1 MRNSTRLKY
10 NAYMEQIATLS
21 GVSSVTAQFT
31 VDPSVQQ
38 RLEQRQQENSEFLSR
53 INVIGVDE
61 LKGEKVGVGV
71 SSTIAG
77 RTDTSGAGVRTPRDV
92 SGLDSQGYECHQTDF
107 DTAIRYALLDAW
119 AGHKD
124 FQAKLRDAILKRQAL
139 DRLMIGFHG
148 TSAAATTNRTT
159 NPNLEDV
166 NIGWLQQYRANAP
179 QRVMDGGKAA
189 GKVRIGPDIGTEGT
203 PGLDDYANLDALVYD
218 VISSLIDPWHRHDP
232 GLVVVL
238 GRDLLH
244 DKFFPM
250 VNKGQPSTEKLATDV
265 ILSQKRM
272 GGLQV
277 VEVPYMPA
285 GTLMVTSLS
294 NLSLYYQNGGR
305 RRYMKEAPEKN
316 RIENYESSNDAYVVE
331 DYGMGCVVENIELTA

>member
-10 NAYMEQIATLS
+10 NAYMEQIAKLS

-119 AGHKD
+119 GGHND

-148 TSAAATTNRTT
+148 TSAAATTNRITS
-159 NPNLEDV
+159 PNLEDV

-179 QRVMDGGKAA
+179 QRVMDGGADPDKVVIGA
-189 GKVRIGPDIGTEGT
+189 GG
-203 PGLDDYANLDALVYD
+203 DYASLDALVYD
-218 VISSLIDPWHRHDP
+218 AISSLIDPWHRHDP

-250 VNKGQPSTEKLATDV
+250 VNKDQPSTEKLATDV

-277 VEVPYMPA
+277 AEVPYIPA

>member
-1 MRNSTRLKY
+1 MRNSTRLLFTSY
-10 NAYMEQIATLS
+10 QEQIAKLS
-21 GVSSVTAQFT
+21 NVSSVAQQFT

-38 RLEQRQQENSEFLSR
+38 RLEQRQQETSDFLTR

-61 LKGEKVGVGV
+61 LKGQKVGVGV

-77 RTDTSGAGVRTPRDV
+77 RTDTSAAGVRAPRDV
-92 SGLDSQGYECHQTDF
+92 SGLDAQGYECHQTDF

-166 NIGWLQQYRANAP
+166 NIGWLQQYRANAS
-179 QRVMDGGKAA
+179 QRVMDGGNDPS
-189 GKVRIGPDIGTEGT
+189 KVAIGASG
-203 PGLDDYANLDALVYD
+203 DYANLDALVYD
-218 VISSLIDPWHRHDP
+218 VVSSLIDPWHRRDP

-244 DKFFPM
+244 DKYFPM
-250 VNKGQPSTEKLATDV
+250 VNKDQPSTEKLATDV

-277 VEVPYMPA
+277 AEVPYMPD

>member
-10 NAYMEQIATLS
+10 NAYMDQIAKLS

-38 RLEQRQQENSEFLSR
+38 RLEQRQQENSEFLTR

-119 AGHKD
+119 GGHKD

-148 TSAAATTNRTT
+148 TSAAATTNRTA

-166 NIGWLQQYRANAP
+166 NIGWLQQYRTNAAA
-179 QRVMDGGKAA
+179 RVMSAGNTA
-189 GKVRIGPDIGTEGT
+189 GKVAVGSDAGS
-203 PGLDDYANLDALVYD
+203 DYANLDALVYD
-218 VISSLIDPWHRHDP
+218 VVSSLIEPWHRRDP

-250 VNKGQPSTEKLATDV
+250 VNKDQPSTEKLATDV